1 VKVSAVSDRLLEHY
15 AAHGTDEQ
23 RRLAGEALETP
34 AATLSERM
42 SQLFRVMGPKE
53 AAAIFRQLF
62 PGCEIDGPPASD
74 TEQ

>member
-1 VKVSAVSDRLLEHY
+1 VKVAAVSDRLFEHF

-23 RRLAGEALETP
+23 RRLAGEALE
-34 AATLSERM
+34 AQATLSERM
-42 SQLFRVMGPKE
+42 SQLFRVMGPEE
-53 AAAIFRQLF
+53 AAAIFRHAF

>member
-23 RRLAGEALETP
+23 RRLAGEALEAP
-34 AATLSERM
+34 ATLSERM
-42 SQLFRVMGPKE
+42 SQLFRVMGPEE
-53 AAAIFRQLF
+53 AAAIFRQVF